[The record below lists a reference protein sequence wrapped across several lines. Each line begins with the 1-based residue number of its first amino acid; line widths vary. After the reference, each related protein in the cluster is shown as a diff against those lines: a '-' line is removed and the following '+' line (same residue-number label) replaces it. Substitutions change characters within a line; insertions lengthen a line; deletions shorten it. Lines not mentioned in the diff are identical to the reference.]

1 MPAIVNY
8 TVPTGGALVRTS
20 SYGTM
25 FPTIFSRVWTT
36 TWSCQVN
43 FTSSLTT
50 AYTSDTPMPNPSHTS
65 LPELHRSEPRSELL
79 TTTAS
84 RFACMVGNLR
94 TEAIP
99 SMPATTRYPE
109 PALWQA
115 FKSTASNGATI
126 IGLSETYLLTG
137 KSFSP
142 VKPLQPKIT

>member
-8 TVPTGGALVRTS
+8 TVLTWGALYLTS

-25 FPTIFSRVWTT
+25 FPTMFSRVWTT

-65 LPELHRSEPRSELL
+65 LPESYQSKTRSELL

-115 FKSTASNGATI
+115 FKSTASNEATI
-126 IGLSETYLLTG
+126 VGVSETHHPTG
-137 KSFSP
+137 K
-142 VKPLQPKIT
+142 